1 MVDLTVERRRRYGRD
16 RLYVLDGSGN
26 RVGWQELPS
35 GEVILERSDLAED
48 VERSLSAYV
57 EVD

>member
-1 MVDLTVERRRRYGRD
+1 MVDLTVERMRRYGHD

-26 RVGWQELPS
+26 RVGWKELPS
-35 GEVILERSDLAED
+35 GEVILERTELAED
-48 VERSLSAYV
+48 VERSLSAYI